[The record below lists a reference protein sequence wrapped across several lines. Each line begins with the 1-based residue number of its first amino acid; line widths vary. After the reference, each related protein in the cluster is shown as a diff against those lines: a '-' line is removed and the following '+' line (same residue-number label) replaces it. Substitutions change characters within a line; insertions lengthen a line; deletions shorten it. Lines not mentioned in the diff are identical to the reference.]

1 MHDYPTVLVVRDDV
15 LDSLLVRSL
24 QRNGFHVLEADDWEH
39 LFDVVRVHSRPIH
52 VLVVDE
58 SMDSRV
64 PILKKHRSELQVV
77 FVKKPV
83 NSDEVLARVRHVLG
97 LQPSLIPTKLPF

>member
-39 LFDVVRVHSRPIH
+39 LFDVVTVHSRSIH
-52 VLVVDE
+52 LLLVDA
-58 SMDSRV
+58 SMHAQV
-64 PILKKHRSELQVV
+64 PMLKKHRSELQVV

-83 NSDEVLARVRHVLG
+83 HSDEVLARVRQLLG
-97 LQPSLIPTKLPF
+97 SPPSLIPTKLPF